1 MSNVFW
7 TRCRPDPNGAVWH
20 DLRDSKLFD
29 AWVVT
34 YREAGDRWLVMYR
47 GNYQNNPS
55 QADRYIDKADM
66 PEEQLRN
73 DLMLEYLLTRGDTNA
88 PPRR

>member
-7 TRCRPDPNGAVWH
+7 KRCKPDPDGSVWH
-20 DLRDSKLFD
+20 DLQDPTVKN
-29 AWVVT
+29 WVLT

-47 GNYQNNPS
+47 GNYQKNPS
-55 QADRYIDKADM
+55 KADRFIDKATM

-73 DLMLEYLLTRGDTNA
+73 DLMLDYILTRGEPNKC
-88 PPRR
+88 

>member
-1 MSNVFW
+1 MSHVFW
-7 TRCRPDPNGAVWH
+7 KRCKPHHDGDVWH

-47 GNYQNNPS
+47 DNPKMDYNPDL
-55 QADRYIDKADM
+55 ADRYIDKADM
-66 PEEQLRN
+66 SEEQLRN
-73 DLMLEYLLTRGDTNA
+73 DLKLQYLLTRGET
-88 PPRR
+88 

>member
-7 TRCRPDPNGAVWH
+7 KRQKHTPTNEAWNDLQDPTVKN
-20 DLRDSKLFD
+20 
-29 AWVVT
+29 WVLT

-55 QADRYIDKADM
+55 KADRFIDKATM

-88 PPRR
+88 PSRG

>member
-1 MSNVFW
+1 MNNVFW
-7 TRCRPDPNGAVWH
+7 KRQKHTPTNEAWNDLQDPTVKN
-20 DLRDSKLFD
+20 
-29 AWVVT
+29 WVVT

-66 PEEQLRN
+66 PEKQLRN

-88 PPRR
+88 PSRR